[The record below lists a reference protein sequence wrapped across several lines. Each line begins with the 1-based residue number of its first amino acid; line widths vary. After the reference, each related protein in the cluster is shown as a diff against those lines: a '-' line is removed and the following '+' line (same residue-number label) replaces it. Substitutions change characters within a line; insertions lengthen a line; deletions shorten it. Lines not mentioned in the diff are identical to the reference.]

1 MRPISREK
9 SRRYD
14 IEILSLLSSHSRLSI
29 VLKRGIRAA
38 VAAYH
43 SIGFPCFYS
52 MSPHENRTLYEY
64 AILSCM
70 HRKPC
75 AKRVCESSGT
85 VWWIHCRGAHHW
97 KTAMVY
103 KKTWPSHR
111 QVSGYASSVCS
122 FSWKLGAKARSF
134 DGCIQEIMK
143 KRIDS
148 KRYQWYYLPVKSE
161 YFVVCYCYQEQ
172 ALTIWEDG
180 LPSKG
185 GVYPIEEWCLF
196 FCIARDSKKER

>member
-1 MRPISREK
+1 MGDAAAVQKAVKADKLCMRPISREK

-64 AILSCM
+64 AILPACTKSHAPKGYVKAVGQCDGSI
-70 HRKPC
+70 
-75 AKRVCESSGT
+75 ARV
-85 VWWIHCRGAHHW
+85 AHHW

-103 KKTWPSHR
+103 KKTGPSHR
-111 QVSGYASSVCS
+111 QVSGYAFSVCS
-122 FSWKLGAKARSF
+122 FS
-134 DGCIQEIMK
+134 
-143 KRIDS
+143 
-148 KRYQWYYLPVKSE
+148 
-161 YFVVCYCYQEQ
+161 
-172 ALTIWEDG
+172 
-180 LPSKG
+180 
-185 GVYPIEEWCLF
+185 
-196 FCIARDSKKER
+196 

>member
-1 MRPISREK
+1 MPDTKKERIDEGWLPLSFHYFCCCWSSLHCVRFAKRNPAVGDVAAVQKAAKADKPCMRPISREK

-85 VWWIHCRGAHHW
+85 VWWIHCPGC
-97 KTAMVY
+97 
-103 KKTWPSHR
+103 
-111 QVSGYASSVCS
+111 SSLENGNGV
-122 FSWKLGAKARSF
+122 
-134 DGCIQEIMK
+134 QED
-143 KRIDS
+143 R
-148 KRYQWYYLPVKSE
+148 
-161 YFVVCYCYQEQ
+161 
-172 ALTIWEDG
+172 A
-180 LPSKG
+180 
-185 GVYPIEEWCLF
+185 
-196 FCIARDSKKER
+196 IA